1 MWHLPERASG
11 WRRLVQAGIWAVGLY
26 VGLGAV
32 LQNTG
37 TGAAQS
43 TESAVVVRMIDGDT
57 IEVQVE
63 SGTATVRLMGIDTP
77 ETTHP
82 TRPVEYY
89 GLEAA
94 ALTETAL
101 SGKTV
106 TLTPDVTGDREDQYG
121 RLLRYVTVQGV
132 DFNAALVRE
141 GYARAVRGFSYSRR
155 TEFIALEDAARS
167 RGVGLWGRER
177 RGKLGAT
184 VQGNGPRIRRAASVE
199 IGPGVEAT

>member
-1 MWHLPERASG
+1 MWQLAARFSG
-11 WRRLVQAGIWAVGLY
+11 WRRLVQASMWVVALY
-26 VGLGAV
+26 VGLGAFI
-32 LQNTG
+32 QT
-37 TGAAQS
+37 TDRTAAHS
-43 TESAVVVRMIDGDT
+43 TESAYVVRVIDGDT

-63 SGTATVRLMGIDTP
+63 GATATVRLMGIDTP
-77 ETTHP
+77 ETKHP

-89 GLEAA
+89 GPEAA
-94 ALTETAL
+94 ALAETVL
-101 SGKTV
+101 SGMTV
-106 TLTPDVTGDREDQYG
+106 DLTMDRTGDREDVYG
-121 RLLRYVTVQGV
+121 RWLRYVVVRGV

-141 GYARAVRGFSYSRR
+141 GYARAVRGFAYARR
-155 TEFIALEDAARS
+155 AEFIALEDAARL

>member
-1 MWHLPERASG
+1 MGSTGIRCVRRTRGIGREGGGSMWHLPERVSG

-32 LQNTG
+32 LQTTG

-43 TESAVVVRMIDGDT
+43 TESAVVVRVINGDT

-63 SGTATVRLMGIDTP
+63 GATATVRLMGIDTP
-77 ETTHP
+77 ETQHP
-82 TRPVEYY
+82 TRPVEFY
-89 GLEAA
+89 GPEAA

-106 TLTPDVTGDREDQYG
+106 NLTPDVTGDREDQYG

-141 GYARAVRGFSYSRR
+141 GYARAVRGFQYARR
-155 TEFIALEDAARS
+155 AEFIALEDAARS
-167 RGVGLWGRER
+167 RGIGLWAVR
-177 RGKLGAT
+177 
-184 VQGNGPRIRRAASVE
+184 
-199 IGPGVEAT
+199 GPG

>member
-43 TESAVVVRMIDGDT
+43 TESAVVVRVIDGDT

-141 GYARAVRGFSYSRR
+141 GYARAVRGFRYSRR
-155 TEFIALEDAARS
+155 TEFIALEDAARL
-167 RGVGLWGRER
+167 RGVGLWG
-177 RGKLGAT
+177 
-184 VQGNGPRIRRAASVE
+184 ASVGVSSARRYRE
-199 IGPGVEAT
+199 TARGSGGPLRLKSVQV

>member
-1 MWHLPERASG
+1 MQVRERAHG
-11 WRRLVQAGIWAVGLY
+11 WRRLAHAGVWVVGVYLAAVAVVQL
-26 VGLGAV
+26 
-32 LQNTG
+32 TES
-37 TGAAQS
+37 GAAPR
-43 TESAVVVRMIDGDT
+43 THAAYVVRVIDGDT
-57 IEVQVE
+57 IEVHLE
-63 SGTATVRLMGIDTP
+63 RGTATVRLMGIDTP

-132 DFNAALVRE
+132 DVNAALVRE
-141 GYARAVRGFSYSRR
+141 GYARAVPGFSYSRR
-155 TEFIALEDAARS
+155 AEFIALEDAARS

-184 VQGNGPRIRRAASVE
+184 VQGNGPRFRRAASVE
-199 IGPGVEAT
+199 IGPDVEAI

>member
-37 TGAAQS
+37 TEVAQS
-43 TESAVVVRMIDGDT
+43 THAAYVVRVIDGDM
-57 IEVQVE
+57 IEVQFK

-89 GLEAA
+89 GPQAA
-94 ALTETAL
+94 AITARALT
-101 SGKTV
+101 GRTV
-106 TLTPDVTGDREDQYG
+106 NLTTDRTGD
-121 RLLRYVTVQGV
+121 
-132 DFNAALVRE
+132 
-141 GYARAVRGFSYSRR
+141 
-155 TEFIALEDAARS
+155 
-167 RGVGLWGRER
+167 
-177 RGKLGAT
+177 
-184 VQGNGPRIRRAASVE
+184 
-199 IGPGVEAT
+199 

>member
-37 TGAAQS
+37 TGVAQS
-43 TESAVVVRMIDGDT
+43 THAAYVVRVIDGDT

-89 GLEAA
+89 GPQAA
-94 ALTETAL
+94 AITARALT
-101 SGKTV
+101 GRTV
-106 TLTPDVTGDREDQYG
+106 NLTTDRTGDREDGYG
-121 RLLRYVTVQGV
+121 RLLRYVTAEGV
-132 DFNAALVRE
+132 DFNAALIRE
-141 GYARAVRGFSYSRR
+141 GYATAIRGFEYARR
-155 TEFIALEDAARS
+155 AEFIALEDSARS
-167 RGVGLWGRER
+167 RGVGLWIAR
-177 RGKLGAT
+177 
-184 VQGNGPRIRRAASVE
+184 
-199 IGPGVEAT
+199 GPG

>member
-26 VGLGAV
+26 IGLGAV
-32 LQNTG
+32 HPNHGNGSRAKYRTRRY
-37 TGAAQS
+37 
-43 TESAVVVRMIDGDT
+43 VVRVIDGDT
-57 IEVQVE
+57 IEVQLK

-94 ALTETAL
+94 ALTETVL

-106 TLTPDVTGDREDQYG
+106 TLTPDATGDREDQYG

-141 GYARAVRGFSYSRR
+141 GYARAVRGFRYSRR

-184 VQGNGPRIRRAASVE
+184 VQGNGPADQAGRF
-199 IGPGVEAT
+199 G

>member
-1 MWHLPERASG
+1 MWNLHERASG
-11 WRRLVQAGIWAVGLY
+11 WRRLAQVGLWAVGLY
-26 VGLGAV
+26 IGLGAV
-32 LQNTG
+32 IQTTG
-37 TGAAQS
+37 KGVAQS
-43 TESAVVVRMIDGDT
+43 THAAYVVRVVDGDT

-63 SGTATVRLMGIDTP
+63 GATATVRLMGIDTP

-106 TLTPDVTGDREDQYG
+106 NLMPDVTGDREDQYG
-121 RLLRYVTVQGV
+121 QLLRYVTVQGV

-141 GYARAVRGFSYSRR
+141 GYARAVRGFKYARR
-155 TEFIALEDAARS
+155 AEFIALEDSARS
-167 RGVGLWGRER
+167 GGMGLWGER
-177 RGKLGAT
+177 
-184 VQGNGPRIRRAASVE
+184 PR
-199 IGPGVEAT
+199 

>member
-106 TLTPDVTGDREDQYG
+106 TLTPDRDRG
-121 RLLRYVTVQGV
+121 PRGPVRT
-132 DFNAALVRE
+132 AAAVRH
-141 GYARAVRGFSYSRR
+141 GAGCGFQRGARARR
-155 TEFIALEDAARS
+155 LR
-167 RGVGLWGRER
+167 
-177 RGKLGAT
+177 
-184 VQGNGPRIRRAASVE
+184 PR
-199 IGPGVEAT
+199 GPGIQLLAPDGVHRARGCGAIARCGFVGARASG